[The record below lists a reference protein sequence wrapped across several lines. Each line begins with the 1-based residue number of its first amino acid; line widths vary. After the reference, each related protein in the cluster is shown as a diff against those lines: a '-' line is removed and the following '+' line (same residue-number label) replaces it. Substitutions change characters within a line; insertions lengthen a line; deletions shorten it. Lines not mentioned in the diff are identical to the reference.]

1 MLALEL
7 GEASWKLGFSSAFG
21 QAPLVRDIGSRNR
34 KALLAQIAWAKKQLG
49 LPANGRVVSCY
60 EAGREG
66 FWLHRFLV
74 AEGVE
79 NLIVDSS
86 SIEVPQK
93 RRRAKTDRLDL
104 AGLCD
109 LLARHLAGSAKRV
122 WSIVRVPSEGEEDR
136 RHLHRELKTSK
147 QDRTRVSNRIKSLL
161 ANNGLTIASWKDVGE
176 QLRKLSLWDGRPL
189 PAALRSRLARYASDY
204 RYYSDRIRL
213 LEAERRDMLS
223 QELRQPGTQGVA
235 VAKAAQLYSLRGV
248 GINTAWLYSM
258 EFFSWRTFR
267 NTKEVGSLA
276 GLTPTPRD
284 SGKRYREQGIGKDGS
299 RHIRGSAIE
308 LAWGWLRFQPE
319 SELSQW
325 YQRRFGS
332 GSKRIRKIGI
342 VALAR
347 KEAVDRAVAL
357 RRNGRDPGRSCVE
370 NGPATPL
377 AKPRDQR
384 STTRKEN
391 REGIVDSASGAG
403 GSQCRRVSSPT
414 PPVRLGRPLPGL
426 SVAHG
431 AQGLL
436 CSTQ

>member
-1 MLALEL
+1 MGIGEEEAAAVNLLVYLNPQWRNTVSKQTATASTIQITTPAPVLMLAMEL
-7 GEASWKLGFSSAFG
+7 GEDHWKLGFSSAFG
-21 QAPLVRDIGSRNR
+21 QEPLVRDIGSRD
-34 KALLAQIAWAKKQLG
+34 KKVLLAHIAWAKEKLG
-49 LPANGRVVSCY
+49 LSEAARVVSCY

-66 FWLHRFLV
+66 FWLHRFLE
-74 AEGVE
+74 AQGIE

-109 LLARHLAGSAKRV
+109 LLARHVAGSAKSV
-122 WSIVRVPSEGEEDR
+122 WSVVRVPSVAEEDR

-161 ANNGLTIASWKDVGE
+161 ANNGLTLASWKDLTG
-176 QLRKLSLWDGRPL
+176 QLSRLRMWDGSDL
-189 PAALRSRLARYASDY
+189 PSSLRSRLDRYAQDY
-204 RYYSDRIRL
+204 AYCTARIRE
-213 LEAERRDMLS
+213 LEGERRRMFSEELQSAGS
-223 QELRQPGTQGVA
+223 QGQA
-235 VAKAAQLYSLRGV
+235 VAKAVQLYTLRGV

-276 GLTPTPRD
+276 GLTPTPKD

-319 SELSQW
+319 SELSKW
-325 YQRRFGS
+325 YEARFGS
-332 GSKRIRKIGI
+332 GSKRVRKIGI

-347 KEAVDRAVAL
+347 KLLIAL
-357 RRNGRDPGRSCVE
+357 WRFVE
-370 NGPATPL
+370 TGVVP
-377 AKPRDQR
+377 
-384 STTRKEN
+384 E
-391 REGIVDSASGAG
+391 
-403 GSQCRRVSSPT
+403 
-414 PPVRLGRPLPGL
+414 
-426 SVAHG
+426 G
-431 AQGLL
+431 AQMKTDLRL
-436 CSTQ
+436 H

>member
-1 MLALEL
+1 MGSGRKKAAAVNLLVYLNPQWRDTVSKQTATTSTIQITATTPTLMLAMEL

-21 QAPLVRDIGSRNR
+21 QAPLVRDIGSRDR
-34 KALLAQIAWAKKQLG
+34 KVLLAQIAWAKKKLD
-49 LPANGRVVSCY
+49 LPDGCRVVSCY

-74 AEGVE
+74 AEGIE

-122 WSIVRVPSEGEEDR
+122 WSIVRVPSESEEDR

-161 ANNGLTIASWKDVGE
+161 ANNGLTISTWKDLGD
-176 QLRKLSLWDGRPL
+176 QLLKLSLWNGNPL
-189 PAALRSRLARYASDY
+189 PPSLQSRLERYARDY
-204 RYYSDRIRL
+204 AYYSERIRI
-213 LEAERRDMLS
+213 LESERRDMLS
-223 QELRQPGTQGVA
+223 QELRQPGTQGQA

-248 GINTAWLYSM
+248 GINTSWLYSM

-276 GLTPTPRD
+276 GLTPTPKD
-284 SGKRYREQGIGKDGS
+284 SGKRFREQGIGKDGS

-319 SELSQW
+319 SDLSRW
-325 YQRRFGS
+325 FERRFGS

-347 KEAVDRAVAL
+347 KLLIALWRFVETGVIPEGAVLKTDL
-357 RRNGRDPGRSCVE
+357 R
-370 NGPATPL
+370 L
-377 AKPRDQR
+377 
-384 STTRKEN
+384 
-391 REGIVDSASGAG
+391 
-403 GSQCRRVSSPT
+403 
-414 PPVRLGRPLPGL
+414 
-426 SVAHG
+426 H
-431 AQGLL
+431 
-436 CSTQ
+436 

>member
-1 MLALEL
+1 MLAMEL
-7 GEASWKLGFSSAFG
+7 GEEHWKLGFSSGFG
-21 QAPLVRDIGSRNR
+21 QVPISRDIASRDT
-34 KALLAQIAWAKKQLG
+34 KALLSQIERARKQLG
-49 LPANGRVVSCY
+49 LSADVRVVSCY

-109 LLARHLAGSAKRV
+109 LLARHVAGSAKPV
-122 WSIVRVPSEGEEDR
+122 WSVVRVPTEAEEDR

-161 ANNGLTIASWKDVGE
+161 ANNGLTLNTWKNLPG
-176 QLRKLSLWDGRPL
+176 QLKRLRMWSGGALSPG
-189 PAALRSRLARYASDY
+189 LRSRLDRYASDY
-204 RYYSDRIRL
+204 SYYTARIRE
-213 LEAERRDMLS
+213 LEAERRRIFSAEMHAAGS
-223 QELRQPGTQGVA
+223 QGPA
-235 VAKAAQLYSLRGV
+235 VAKAVQLYSLRGV

-258 EFFSWRTFR
+258 EFFGWRTFH
-267 NTKEVGSLA
+267 NTKQVGSLA
-276 GLTPTPRD
+276 GLTPTPKD

-308 LAWGWLRFQPE
+308 LAWGWLRFQPQ
-319 SELSQW
+319 SELTKW
-325 YQRRFGS
+325 YEHRFGS

-347 KEAVDRAVAL
+347 KLLIAL
-357 RRNGRDPGRSCVE
+357 WRFVE
-370 NGPATPL
+370 TGVVP
-377 AKPRDQR
+377 
-384 STTRKEN
+384 E
-391 REGIVDSASGAG
+391 
-403 GSQCRRVSSPT
+403 
-414 PPVRLGRPLPGL
+414 
-426 SVAHG
+426 G
-431 AQGLL
+431 AQLKADL
-436 CSTQ
+436 TLH

>member
-1 MLALEL
+1 MSKQTATASPIEISSATPTLMLALEL
-7 GEASWKLGFSSAFG
+7 GEESWKLGFSSAFG
-21 QAPLVRDIGSRNR
+21 QLPLVRDIGSRDKR
-34 KALLAQIAWAKKQLG
+34 ALLAAIAWAKKKLG
-49 LPANGRVVSCY
+49 SGTQARVVSCY

-79 NLIVDSS
+79 NLVVDSS

-93 RRRAKTDRLDL
+93 SRRAKTDRLDL

-109 LLARHLAGSAKRV
+109 LLARHVAGSAKKV
-122 WSIVRVPSEGEEDR
+122 WSIACIPSEADEDR

-161 ANNGLTIASWKDVGE
+161 ANNGLMLSSWKELPG
-176 QLRKLSLWDGRPL
+176 QLKKLRLWNGKRLALSLRGRL
-189 PAALRSRLARYASDY
+189 ERYAADY
-204 RYYSDRIRL
+204 GYYTDRIRE
-213 LEAERRDMLS
+213 LESERRRMLS
-223 QELRQPGTQGVA
+223 EEIRHEGSQGSA
-235 VAKAAQLYSLRGV
+235 VSKAVQLYSLRGV
-248 GINTAWLYSM
+248 GVNTAWLYSM

-276 GLTPTPRD
+276 GLTPTPKD

-319 SELSQW
+319 SELSKW
-325 YQRRFGS
+325 YERRFGS

-347 KEAVDRAVAL
+347 KLLVAL
-357 RRNGRDPGRSCVE
+357 WRFVE
-370 NGPATPL
+370 TGVIPA
-377 AKPRDQR
+377 
-384 STTRKEN
+384 
-391 REGIVDSASGAG
+391 GAELK
-403 GSQCRRVSSPT
+403 T
-414 PPVRLGRPLPGL
+414 DLRL
-426 SVAHG
+426 H
-431 AQGLL
+431 
-436 CSTQ
+436 

>member
-1 MLALEL
+1 MGSRTKKAAAVNLLVTKQWRDTMPKQTATASPIEISSATPVLMLALEL
-7 GEASWKLGFSSAFG
+7 GEESWKLGFSSAFG
-21 QAPLVRDIGSRNR
+21 QLPVVRDIGSRDQG
-34 KALLAQIAWAKKQLG
+34 ALLASIAWAKKKLG
-49 LPANGRVVSCY
+49 LDDQTPVVSCY

-74 AEGVE
+74 SKGVE

-93 RRRAKTDRLDL
+93 SRRAKTDRLDL

-109 LLARHLAGSAKRV
+109 LLARHVAGSAKKV
-122 WSIVRVPSEGEEDR
+122 WSIVRVPTEADEDR

-161 ANNGLTIASWKDVGE
+161 ANNGLTLSGWKNLPE
-176 QLRKLSLWDGRPL
+176 QLKRLRLWNGERLPSSLRGRL
-189 PAALRSRLARYASDY
+189 ERYAQDY
-204 RYYSDRIRL
+204 GYYTDRIRE
-213 LEAERRDMLS
+213 LESERRRMLS
-223 QELRQPGTQGVA
+223 EEMRREGSQGPA
-235 VAKAAQLYSLRGV
+235 VSKAVQLYSLRGV
-248 GINTAWLYSM
+248 GVNTAWLYSM

-276 GLTPTPRD
+276 GLTPTPKD

-319 SELSQW
+319 SELTKW
-325 YQRRFGS
+325 YERRFAS

-347 KEAVDRAVAL
+347 KLLIAL
-357 RRNGRDPGRSCVE
+357 WRFVE
-370 NGPATPL
+370 TGVVPA
-377 AKPRDQR
+377 
-384 STTRKEN
+384 
-391 REGIVDSASGAG
+391 GAE
-403 GSQCRRVSSPT
+403 SKT
-414 PPVRLGRPLPGL
+414 DLRL
-426 SVAHG
+426 H
-431 AQGLL
+431 
-436 CSTQ
+436 

>member
-7 GEASWKLGFSSAFG
+7 GEEKWKIGFSSAFG
-21 QAPLVRDIGSRNR
+21 EDPLVRNMASRHT
-34 KALLAQIAWAKKQLG
+34 KSLLAHISWAKKKLG
-49 LPANGRVVSCY
+49 LPANARVVSCY

-74 AEGVE
+74 AHDVE
-79 NLIVDSS
+79 SLIVDSS

-109 LLARHLAGSAKRV
+109 LLARHVAGSAKPV
-122 WSIVRVPSEGEEDR
+122 WSVVRVPTQAEEDR

-161 ANNGLTIASWKDVGE
+161 ANNGLTLSSWKKLPD
-176 QLRKLSLWDGRPL
+176 QLKRLRLWDGGEL
-189 PAALRSRLARYASDY
+189 PSSLRSRLARYARDY
-204 RYYSDRIRL
+204 GYYTVRIRE
-213 LEAERRDMLS
+213 LEKERRLLLS
-223 QELRQPGTQGVA
+223 AEVRKPGSQGAA
-235 VAKAAQLYSLRGV
+235 VATAAQLYTLRGV

-276 GLTPTPRD
+276 GLTPTPKD

-319 SELSQW
+319 SELSKW
-325 YQRRFGS
+325 YERRFGA
-332 GSKRIRKIGI
+332 GSKRVRKIGI

-347 KEAVDRAVAL
+347 KLLIALWRYLETGVLPEGAVLKTDL
-357 RRNGRDPGRSCVE
+357 R
-370 NGPATPL
+370 
-377 AKPRDQR
+377 
-384 STTRKEN
+384 
-391 REGIVDSASGAG
+391 
-403 GSQCRRVSSPT
+403 
-414 PPVRLGRPLPGL
+414 VR
-426 SVAHG
+426 
-431 AQGLL
+431 
-436 CSTQ
+436 